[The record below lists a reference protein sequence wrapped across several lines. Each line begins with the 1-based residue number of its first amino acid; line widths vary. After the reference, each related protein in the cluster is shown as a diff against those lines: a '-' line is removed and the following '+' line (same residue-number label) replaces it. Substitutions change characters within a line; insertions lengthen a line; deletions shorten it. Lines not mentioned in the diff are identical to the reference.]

1 MTKEETGNR
10 FCDPLLEQYK
20 TYVEMTDRVS
30 TRRSHTNRF
39 YVSLLSGLLAL
50 LSIVA
55 SKDGFAQIPHM
66 VILGVGILGILLCI
80 LWFFT
85 IRDYRRLNSAK
96 FEVVNQME
104 QQLPFQP
111 YDREWEI
118 LSKGKGG
125 RRYLGLSRI
134 EQYVSLLVATL
145 FVVLLVYSLVGC
157 K

>member
-1 MTKEETGNR
+1 MTREEYGEK
-10 FCDPLLEQYK
+10 FDDHLLEQYK
-20 TYVEMTDRVS
+20 LYVEMTDQVS
-30 TRRSHTNRF
+30 TRRAHTNRF

-50 LSIVA
+50 LSIVM
-55 SKDGFAQIPHM
+55 SKGGFAQIPDM
-66 VILGVGILGILLCI
+66 VILGIGILGILMCT

-96 FEVVNQME
+96 FEVVNKME
-104 QQLPFQP
+104 QRLPFQP

-125 RRYLGLSRI
+125 RRYFGLSRI
-134 EQYVSLLVATL
+134 EQYVSLLAAIPFL
-145 FVVLLVYSLVGC
+145 LLLVYALW

>member
-1 MTKEETGNR
+1 MTKEEYGEK
-10 FCDPLLEQYK
+10 FHDHLLEQYK
-20 TYVEMTDRVS
+20 LYVEMTDQVS
-30 TRRSHTNRF
+30 TRRAHTNRF

-50 LSIVA
+50 LSIVM
-55 SKDGFAQIPHM
+55 SKGGFARIPGM
-66 VILGVGILGILLCI
+66 VILGIGILGILMCI

-104 QQLPFQP
+104 RHLPFQP

-118 LSKGKGG
+118 LGKGKGG
-125 RRYLGLSRI
+125 RRYFGLSRI
-134 EQYVSLLVATL
+134 EQYVSLLAAIP
-145 FVVLLVYSLVGC
+145 FLLLLIYSLW